1 MRLKKNSN
9 IGLYDSRF
17 EKESCGLG
25 FVAQINK
32 EPSHQNIKDALTILC
47 NMDHRGARGSEPNS
61 GDGAGILTGIP
72 HTFFAGI
79 AKECFGV
86 YLEEGGYAVGN
97 IFLPNEEKEIEFCKK
112 SFEETCS
119 ENELEIIGW
128 RDLPI
133 DIKKAD
139 IGPSALKAMP
149 KIEQVFVKDNSSC
162 FNQEDFERGLYLARK
177 KVSNHLRFNSELDE
191 ADLFYIC
198 SLSSKTIVYKG

>member
-32 EPSHQNIKDALTILC
+32 EPSHENIKDALTILC

-86 YLEEGGYAVGN
+86 YLEEGRYAVGN
-97 IFLPNEEKEIEFCKK
+97 IFLPNKEKEREFCKK
-112 SFEETCS
+112 SFEETY
-119 ENELEIIGW
+119 
-128 RDLPI
+128 DL
-133 DIKKAD
+133 
-139 IGPSALKAMP
+139 GLKA
-149 KIEQVFVKDNSSC
+149 
-162 FNQEDFERGLYLARK
+162 
-177 KVSNHLRFNSELDE
+177 
-191 ADLFYIC
+191 
-198 SLSSKTIVYKG
+198 SLTISTIAILIYFI